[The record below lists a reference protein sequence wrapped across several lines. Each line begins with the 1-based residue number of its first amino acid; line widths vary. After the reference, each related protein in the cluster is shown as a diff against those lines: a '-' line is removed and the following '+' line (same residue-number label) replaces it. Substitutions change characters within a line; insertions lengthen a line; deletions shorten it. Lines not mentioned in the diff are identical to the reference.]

1 VAHASGGDGGDYF
14 VGTQPGAGSEG
25 REHDARI
32 IAARLRAARYG
43 WATPRERR
51 PLACQVLIAHT
62 SRPGERN

>member
-32 IAARLRAARYG
+32 IAAQLRAAGYG
-43 WATPRERR
+43 GQLRARVGSPTVARVR
-51 PLACQVLIAHT
+51 V
-62 SRPGERN
+62 RPGERN